1 MKKSLSMRA
10 RLLLTVDFALL
21 VVIILIC
28 AVIGNRLYTK
38 SCQQFDKMTAQHISA
53 IKTAVDIFM
62 KNAEMSVE
70 MLAENPVLKNADRT
84 IYNYTQEAKTFSS
97 NTHNGKSEQEILALF
112 DSMTKTHPEFEVIYM
127 GLQWGSH
134 VSTNRKVSSGYDP
147 RTRPWY
153 KAAEASGGK
162 TIITDAYVSIN
173 GKPTIT
179 FARMVHSAAGDVIGC
194 VGIDVSLADLTSI
207 ISGIR
212 VGEAGYCML
221 FQNNGLIL
229 ADPKHSDFNFNN
241 VRDTGLAAFSVIEK
255 LENNSALVDL
265 EGGKCRAY
273 NFSLPAYNW
282 KLCVIVKQNEILS
295 FFSSMLQSMLFISLI
310 LFAVCFVIVYLLS
323 RSLKAYFKRVS
334 GVFEKIASGDL
345 TGRLEVKR
353 NDEIGSVIVNLN
365 KALENNRSMVSALKS
380 EAERMDAVSSTL
392 SSNMEETSAT
402 VRQIN
407 GTVTSVKEKA
417 ISQAAGVTET
427 SATVEQITGRLTRL
441 FSDIETQSMHIESS
455 VDSVTR
461 IVNDT
466 SEITKTLEESNEL
479 IKNVYAQTKVGKDGA
494 KAANEV
500 VAQISEKSTALFE
513 ASQIIQ
519 NIAGQ
524 TNLLAMNAAIEAAH
538 AGESGKGF
546 AVVASEIRKLAE
558 ESNAQGKQIG
568 LVIKETSE
576 IIYRLTEM
584 GLKAEQSFVGV
595 YDSVSQISE
604 KEDSI
609 VQAMRGQDTNG
620 KNIIDSMKKIHDI
633 TSEVKAGAS
642 EMLAGGK
649 QIAIEM
655 QKLSEITRD
664 TTGSMNEI
672 ASGAGQITYAVEEVN
687 EITRKN
693 KMSIENLVN
702 EVGKF
707 RV

>member
-1 MKKSLSMRA
+1 
-10 RLLLTVDFALL
+10 
-21 VVIILIC
+21 
-28 AVIGNRLYTK
+28 
-38 SCQQFDKMTAQHISA
+38 
-53 IKTAVDIFM
+53 
-62 KNAEMSVE
+62 
-70 MLAENPVLKNADRT
+70 
-84 IYNYTQEAKTFSS
+84 
-97 NTHNGKSEQEILALF
+97 
-112 DSMTKTHPEFEVIYM
+112 
-127 GLQWGSH
+127 
-134 VSTNRKVSSGYDP
+134 
-147 RTRPWY
+147 
-153 KAAEASGGK
+153 
-162 TIITDAYVSIN
+162 
-173 GKPTIT
+173 
-179 FARMVHSAAGDVIGC
+179 MVHSAAGDVIGC

-221 FQNNGLIL
+221 LQNNGLIL

-265 EGGKCRAY
+265 DGGKCRAY
-273 NFSLPAYNW
+273 NFSLPSYNW

-295 FFSSMLQSMLFISLI
+295 LFYSMLKNMIFISLI

-380 EAERMDAVSSTL
+380 EAERMEAVSSTL

-455 VDSVTR
+455 VDAVTR

>member
-1 MKKSLSMRA
+1 M
-10 RLLLTVDFALL
+10 LLTVDFALL

-38 SCQQFDKMTAQHISA
+38 SYQQFDKMTAQHISA

-265 EGGKCRAY
+265 DGGKCRAY
-273 NFSLPAYNW
+273 NFSLPSYNW

-295 FFSSMLQSMLFISLI
+295 LFYSMLKNMIFISLI

-584 GLKAEQSFVGV
+584 GQKAEQSFVGV

-620 KNIIDSMKKIHDI
+620 KNIIESMKKIHDI

>member
-38 SCQQFDKMTAQHISA
+38 SYQQFDKMTAQHISA

-179 FARMVHSAAGDVIGC
+179 FARMVYSAAGEVIGC
-194 VGIDVSLADLTSI
+194 VGIDVSLAGLTSI

-241 VRDTGLAAFSVIEK
+241 VHDTGLAAFSVIEK

-265 EGGKCRAY
+265 DGGKCRAY
-273 NFSLPAYNW
+273 NFSLPSYNW

-295 FFSSMLQSMLFISLI
+295 LFYSMLKNMIFISLI

-323 RSLKAYFKRVS
+323 RSLKSYFKRVS

-365 KALENNRSMVSALKS
+365 KALENNRSMVSALKN
-380 EAERMDAVSSTL
+380 EAERMEAVSSTL

-441 FSDIETQSMHIESS
+441 FSDIETQSEHIEAS
-455 VDSVTR
+455 VSAITE

-466 SEITKTLEESNEL
+466 SDITKTLEQSNEL
-479 IKNVYAQTKVGKDGA
+479 IKNVYAQTRVGKDGA

-500 VAQISEKSTALFE
+500 VTQISEKSTALFE

-519 NIAGQ
+519 NIASQ

-584 GLKAEQSFVGV
+584 GQKAEQSFVGV

-620 KNIIDSMKKIHDI
+620 KNIIESMKKIHDI

-649 QIAIEM
+649 QIAVEM
-655 QKLSEITRD
+655 QRLSEITRD